1 MPDLP
6 TLTVTQ
12 AQADR
17 MLAVFGTVEAYREW
31 LRESIINH
39 VLAEEEQVR
48 VEQFHAELVTRRNEG
63 QHALGL
69 ARKDPA

>member
-17 MLAVFGTVEAYREW
+17 MLAAWGSASNYKEW
-31 LRESIINH
+31 LKNQVIAYVVAKEDQELALQQQYIREAQQLQTRS
-39 VLAEEEQVR
+39 
-48 VEQFHAELVTRRNEG
+48 ELT
-63 QHALGL
+63 A
-69 ARKDPA
+69 